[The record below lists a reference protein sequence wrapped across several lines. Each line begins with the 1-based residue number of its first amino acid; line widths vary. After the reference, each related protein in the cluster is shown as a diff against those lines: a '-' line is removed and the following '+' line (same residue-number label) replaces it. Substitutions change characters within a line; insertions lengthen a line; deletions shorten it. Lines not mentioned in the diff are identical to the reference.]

1 MTVAEY
7 LARCMVE
14 SDQEWATAEVENIPT
29 HTWKRDNSSIVIDSI
44 EIQPSRWES
53 DDDVLVL
60 TIHGHDTQSPQAPFR
75 ENWEVRPSLT
85 KGLKAECTEDSIAG
99 MWITECL
106 LDALGSTKR

>member
-1 MTVAEY
+1 
-7 LARCMVE
+7 MVE
-14 SDQEWATAEVENIPT
+14 SDHEWATAEVANIPT
-29 HTWKRDNSSIVIDSI
+29 HTWARDDSPIVVDEI
-44 EIQPSRWES
+44 EIHYSRFES

-60 TIHGHDTQSPQAPFR
+60 TIHGHNTLSPDAFFH

-85 KGLKAECTEDSIAG
+85 KGLKAECTEDSVAG